1 MEIQQRIEAFNTE
14 NAPFYIVG
22 LENGVYSLCLPLDL
36 LGDKYSP
43 YCQEA
48 FDAYAVEIGEP
59 ASSPNGLK
67 THGSGY
73 EWEAAFREAFTDDP
87 HISEILFDCE
97 MGGFFCDSSDLS
109 LLRAS
114 ADASKPFA
122 RILTDSFQL
131 CRKASKM
138 QKYGRPNRNSL

>member
-109 LLRAS
+109 LLEGFGRR
-114 ADASKPFA
+114 F
-122 RILTDSFQL
+122 
-131 CRKASKM
+131 KAIC
-138 QKYGRPNRNSL
+138 